1 MWLIFSNFAGNNK
14 NTPKMKIRLLFS
26 LLLCATAATLPAAN
40 VYWFD
45 GRQHVSYV
53 RQKKLSPVVE
63 QAIDLFSAD
72 MTAVTGRNAQEKSN
86 GQIVIFQLD
95 LLDNKEFKQ
104 LTALHVPINKFIARP
119 EAFYIGLRGQNIVVA
134 GSDARGTAYGLLE
147 LSRQAGVSPWTETGL
162 PPERR
167 RTLSMDSKTEI
178 LQWPATAVRALQPF
192 SNTRRDFDNDDYR
205 KLFRLMLRLRL
216 NTLVPDSHTEHHAT
230 GKAFRHFA
238 QEQGVDI
245 ATARQCEG
253 AETLD
258 LAYIGDASHEL
269 SLSTP
274 QPGIVAEQLDRAAR
288 TADRRPWLVRIHRP
302 TCADFALQLFADMAW
317 SHTPAGSDRLTN
329 GYRTWL
335 AGLFGDVAAQKLI
348 PLMTDYYRLTG
359 ICKPELLEYA
369 DFNEGEFGNELERY
383 IAAYKSLA
391 RRLDSVDGIID
402 RERKTAY
409 EAAIKYP
416 VTAAAITVEM
426 NLQAQ
431 EARNI
436 ARPGLFYRDREALAA
451 AANSLRAY
459 DRLKEL
465 NARMGNRRPTPMP
478 KLPGKLTDKQVKQY
492 ATDEQPELQPLP
504 AQLGSTVA
512 LNAAAYSSAS
522 AGTARQPM
530 TGHSMNAVRLPRG
543 GVVRYTF
550 MAKEDNPAVVRVATI
565 PRSGTNYQVSID
577 GTQTQTTYTRI
588 ATADLLRGQTV
599 VSFNFRV
606 PKGLH
611 TLEIKALSDGVTVD
625 QWMFDFDINRQFYM
639 FPVTDY

>member
-1 MWLIFSNFAGNNK
+1 
-14 NTPKMKIRLLFS
+14 MKIDPKS
-26 LLLCATAATLPAAN
+26 IG
-40 VYWFD
+40 VGQY
-45 GRQHVSYV
+45 QHDMN
-53 RQKKLSPVVE
+53 QKKLGEALTGVVE
-63 QAIDLFSAD
+63 DS
-72 MTAVTGRNAQEKSN
+72 V
-86 GQIVIFQLD
+86 
-95 LLDNKEFKQ
+95 NK
-104 LTALHVPINKFIARP
+104 V
-119 EAFYIGLRGQNIVVA
+119 
-134 GSDARGTAYGLLE
+134 
-147 LSRQAGVSPWTETGL
+147 GV
-162 PPERR
+162 
-167 RTLSMDSKTEI
+167 D
-178 LQWPATAVRALQPF
+178 
-192 SNTRRDFDNDDYR
+192 
-205 KLFRLMLRLRL
+205 L
-216 NTLVPDSHTEHHAT
+216 NT
-230 GKAFRHFA
+230 
-238 QEQGVDI
+238 
-245 ATARQCEG
+245 
-253 AETLD
+253 
-258 LAYIGDASHEL
+258 ASA
-269 SLSTP
+269 S
-274 QPGIVAEQLDRAAR
+274 
-288 TADRRPWLVRIHRP
+288 
-302 TCADFALQLFADMAW
+302 
-317 SHTPAGSDRLTN
+317 
-329 GYRTWL
+329 
-335 AGLFGDVAAQKLI
+335 
-348 PLMTDYYRLTG
+348 
-359 ICKPELLEYA
+359 LLEYISGISKA
-369 DFNEGEFGNELERY
+369 IAKNIVAYREENGRFQSRKELMKVSKLGPKAFEQCAGFLRITGGN
-383 IAAYKSLA
+383 
-391 RRLDSVDGIID
+391 LDSVDGIID

-409 EAAIKYP
+409 EATIKYP

-577 GTQTQTTYTRI
+577 GTQTQTAYTRI